1 LTEGGRIWW
10 ISREARRLM
19 GQLTNARY
27 NSIVAIIYVPL
38 LQSTA
43 TTAIYSCLVAD
54 VTLVWAVDPDA
65 HGLIPFDFGP
75 VTGLAPTLIIV
86 RVAYGKS
93 VNNVQQMVTLQL
105 TGSAHGNSQDSRPAV
120 DLQP

>member
-43 TTAIYSCLVAD
+43 TTAIYCGEEVSNQVYFLQ
-54 VTLVWAVDPDA
+54 LVWWPMSLLCGRSTPMPMALSL
-65 HGLIPFDFGP
+65 LILD
-75 VTGLAPTLIIV
+75 
-86 RVAYGKS
+86 R
-93 VNNVQQMVTLQL
+93 
-105 TGSAHGNSQDSRPAV
+105 SRY
-120 DLQP
+120 